1 MRTWPDIAAL
11 ELLVAVADSG
21 SVSAAARR
29 SGVAQPN
36 ASRSLARL
44 ERRLG
49 VSLLQRST
57 SGSTLSPAGTV
68 IVEWARDV
76 LDATS
81 TLLDGAEGLSKQ
93 QSGPAL
99 TVAASQT
106 VAEHLL
112 PGWLARLRRLRPE
125 SGVGMRVENSAT
137 VLDDVLHGR
146 CELGFI
152 EGPGAPKGV
161 HSVVVAADDLV
172 LVTAPD
178 HPWARRR
185 RPVTAAE
192 LGAARLV
199 TRESGSGTRVALDD
213 ALGEYGPITPEL
225 ELPSNA
231 AVRVSVASGGGPAVL
246 SRLAVQDSIAR
257 GDMREI
263 LVVGLD
269 LSRSLRA
276 VWTGPRTLRGLSAD
290 LVMIARESAQ

>member
-1 MRTWPDIAAL
+1 M
-11 ELLVAVADSG
+11 
-21 SVSAAARR
+21 
-29 SGVAQPN
+29 
-36 ASRSLARL
+36 
-44 ERRLG
+44 
-49 VSLLQRST
+49 
-57 SGSTLSPAGTV
+57 
-68 IVEWARDV
+68 
-76 LDATS
+76 
-81 TLLDGAEGLSKQ
+81 
-93 QSGPAL
+93 
-99 TVAASQT
+99 
-106 VAEHLL
+106 
-112 PGWLARLRRLRPE
+112 
-125 SGVGMRVENSAT
+125 
-137 VLDDVLHGR
+137 
-146 CELGFI
+146 
-152 EGPGAPKGV
+152 
-161 HSVVVAADDLV
+161 

-231 AVRVSVASGGGPAVL
+231 AVRVSVASGAGPAVL

-276 VWTGPRTLRGLSAD
+276 VWTGPKTLRGLSAD
-290 LVMIARESAQ
+290 LVMIARESTP